1 MYCGKCGEAVPEGGM
16 YCSSCGAPV
25 RGEGTAGEPSL
36 GGAILS
42 RLGKDYALAL
52 IVAGTL
58 LIIVGTFLP
67 WVREPGGYWE
77 EAYTLLG
84 LNMIGTSGAIILVLG
99 VLCVAAL
106 VLSRS
111 GAVGPWSAI
120 MVLLS
125 LLALG
130 LAFHALYIMM
140 DEWNDLPTPWAGFW
154 VAMVGTFGI
163 TAGSWLEHRGTPK
176 E

>member
-16 YCSSCGAPV
+16 YCPSCGAPV
-25 RGEGTAGEPSL
+25 RGEGTAGEPSP

-42 RLGKDYALAL
+42 RLGKDYAVAL
-52 IVAGTL
+52 TVAGAL

-67 WVREPGGYWE
+67 WVREAGGYWDGGFSI
-77 EAYTLLG
+77 LG
-84 LNMIGTSGAIILVLG
+84 LNMLGTSGAIILILG

-106 VLSRS
+106 VLARS
-111 GAVGPWSAI
+111 GAVGPWSAV

-130 LAFHALYIMM
+130 LVFHSLYILM
-140 DEWNDLPTPWAGFW
+140 DEWNEFPTPSAGFW
-154 VAMVGTFGI
+154 VAMVGALVI
-163 TAGSWLEHRGTPK
+163 TAGSWLEYRGTPK